1 MSRWKTGAAICFC
14 TLLLAACGNESA
26 AKKVVLAELK
36 DPDSAKFGDFSKH
49 GDVACLTVN
58 ARNAMGG
65 YVGNRE
71 AVLQKAD
78 GIWQVLD
85 IIEISHDNCV
95 KQMIKDE
102 EAAKTRSKSCD
113 DLKKKLSAPALQN
126 EKDLLQQIQNIY
138 NMSCK

>member
-1 MSRWKTGAAICFC
+1 MSRWKTGATICFC

-65 YVGNRE
+65 YVGNQE
-71 AVLQKAD
+71 ASLQKVD
-78 GIWQVLD
+78 GVWQVLG
-85 IIEISHDNCV
+85 IIEISHDSCV
-95 KQMIKDE
+95 KNIIEAE
-102 EAAKTRSKSCD
+102 ERSKKSAEFCD
-113 DLKKKLSAPALQN
+113 NLKKNIAAPAFQDNKETLQN
-126 EKDLLQQIQNIY
+126 LY
-138 NMSCK
+138 NVSCK